1 MKHATRIGRFAGLAV
16 GLGIG
21 AALAATPGVA
31 SADPST
37 DWLSSIDSLVS
48 GGALPAAAPSGLDL
62 AISFDGYS
70 LVSDGT
76 ASAETTSGDYGL
88 AIASGND
95 ASATATDGTGD
106 YALADGA
113 GTTAIS
119 GTGNDDSAYA
129 IGAGSVAGA
138 GTGNDDTAFASGG
151 GQALAS
157 GDVVTDPTPVEY
169 PGNDDF
175 AAAIGPDAKAESGD
189 LFTNVASSNDTA
201 IVVDPTG
208 TEGSTAFAGEGNF
221 DLAAAF
227 GDMLHAS
234 ATELNNVIDILP
246 SLF

>member
-1 MKHATRIGRFAGLAV
+1 MKHASGMGRLAGLAV

-21 AALAATPGVA
+21 AALAASPGIA
-31 SADPST
+31 SADTST
-37 DWLSSIDSLVS
+37 DWLSAIDGLVS
-48 GGALPAAAPSGLDL
+48 GGALPASGEPSGLDL

-76 ASAETTSGDYGL
+76 ASAATTSGDYGL
-88 AIASGND
+88 AIAYGNN

-113 GTTAIS
+113 STTAVS

-129 IGAGSVAGA
+129 IGVGSVAGA
-138 GTGNDDTAFASGG
+138 GTGNDDSAIATDG

-169 PGNDDF
+169 AGNDDF
-175 AAAIGPDAKAESGD
+175 AAAIGAFAKAESGD

-208 TEGSTAFAGEGNF
+208 PDGSTAYAGEGNF

-246 SLF
+246 SL

>member
-1 MKHATRIGRFAGLAV
+1 M
-16 GLGIG
+16 
-21 AALAATPGVA
+21 
-31 SADPST
+31 
-37 DWLSSIDSLVS
+37 
-48 GGALPAAAPSGLDL
+48 
-62 AISFDGYS
+62 
-70 LVSDGT
+70 SDGT
-76 ASAETTSGDYGL
+76 ATAETTSGDYGL
-88 AIASGND
+88 AIAYGAG

-113 GTTAIS
+113 GSTAIS

-138 GTGNDDTAFASGG
+138 GTGNDDTAIATGG

-169 PGNDDF
+169 AGNDDF
-175 AAAIGPDAKAESGD
+175 AAAIGPKALAESGD

-201 IVVDPTG
+201 VVVDPTG
-208 TEGSTAFAGEGNF
+208 TEGSTAYAGEGNF

-227 GDMLHAS
+227 GDALHAS
-234 ATELNNVIDILP
+234 ATELNDIVQILP